1 MALKIRLLLTSACS
15 ARCAYCH
22 NEGQSKKTA
31 LLHISTIRD
40 ILEYLI
46 SAGHQPT
53 EIVLSGGEPTLH
65 KQVADIARLC
75 KETGTYVSMDSH
87 AGHPQL
93 LKTALPYL
101 DELKVHIDAFDAD
114 KQRQSMGIEIQKV
127 LASIQLAK
135 AFPNLTLIANH
146 PLVDVQGTVAFVNQ
160 ARELAIDCKI
170 IDAFN
175 YGLVPIVHWAQLGY
189 TRLDDKTW
197 LHENGTHRIYTKR
210 CTAEH
215 NPTDTLFIG
224 ADGVRRAVDGDVLG
238 RPDQFNL
245 DWVVNPMAA

>member
-22 NEGQSKKTA
+22 NEGQSNKTA
-31 LLHISTIRD
+31 LLNFGTIQR
-40 ILEYLI
+40 ILEDLI
-46 SAGHQPT
+46 SAGQRPA

-93 LKTALPYL
+93 LKKALPHL
-101 DELKVHIDAFDAD
+101 DELKVHIDAFDAER
-114 KQRQSMGIEIQKV
+114 QRRSMGIEIRNV
-127 LASIQLAK
+127 LTSIQLAK
-135 AFPNLTLIANH
+135 ANPNLRLIANH
-146 PLVDVQGTVAFVNQ
+146 PLVNVQETVAFVNQ
-160 ARELAIDCKI
+160 AREQGIDCKI

-175 YGLVPIVHWAQLGY
+175 FGIVPIVHWPQLGY

-197 LHENGTHRIYTKR
+197 LHENGTHRIYTKQ
-210 CTAEH
+210 CGAEQ
-215 NPTDTLFIG
+215 NPIDTLFVG
-224 ADGVRRAVDGDVLG
+224 ADGVRRAVDGEVIGL
-238 RPDQFNL
+238 PDQFNL
-245 DWVVNPMAA
+245 DWIINSVAA